1 MKPERALNF
10 LREVNRL
17 KVVPRTGWLLRGVR
31 PGESVADHSYGMA
44 VTALVL
50 AEMVETPVD
59 RERLLVMAL
68 IHDLAE
74 TITGDVPYPAGRFF
88 PDQAKAAAEEQ
99 VLSELLAGLPVR
111 DDYIALWREYKS
123 GSSVEGR
130 LVKDADRLERL
141 VQAAAYERAGAADLD
156 EFWEEVGPDDF
167 AFAVSWELVEALRS
181 RRGADRGRN
190 G

>member
-1 MKPERALNF
+1 MKPERALDF

-17 KVVPRTGWLLRGVR
+17 KLVPRTGWLLRGVW

-50 AEMVETPVD
+50 ADLVEEPVD

-88 PDQAKAAAEEQ
+88 PEQAKTVAEEQ
-99 VLSELLAGLPVR
+99 VLGKMLDGLPIR
-111 DDYIALWREYKS
+111 DDYITLWREYKS

-141 VQAAAYERAGAADLD
+141 IQAAAYERAGAADLD
-156 EFWEEVGPDDF
+156 EFWEELGPDDF
-167 AFAVSWELVEALRS
+167 TFSASWQLVETLRS
-181 RRGADRGRN
+181 ERRS
-190 G
+190 